1 MLKKKKKKRREEKG
15 ASSKKEP
22 GIVEK
27 ILSQRHMAC
36 SLLEIIQ
43 MLKYLF
49 IEDGSQMA
57 G

>member
-1 MLKKKKKKRREEKG
+1 MLKKKCREEKG
-15 ASSKKEP
+15 ASSKKDP

-27 ILSQRHMAC
+27 TLSQRHMGC

-43 MLKYLF
+43 MLKHLF